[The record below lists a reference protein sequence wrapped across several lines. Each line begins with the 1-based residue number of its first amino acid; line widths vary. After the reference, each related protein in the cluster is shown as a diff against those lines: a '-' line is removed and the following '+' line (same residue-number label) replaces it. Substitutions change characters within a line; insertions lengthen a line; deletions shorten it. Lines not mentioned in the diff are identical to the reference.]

1 MIIRRDDS
9 AVASMNYGVAL
20 SSSWSKLL
28 IKSRNGH
35 HKNRRTP
42 KVTASFQSV
51 EIRKM
56 LKTFVS
62 GIVMM

>member
-1 MIIRRDDS
+1 MMIRRDDS
-9 AVASMNYGVAL
+9 AVASVNYGVAL
-20 SSSWSKLL
+20 SSSWSKPL

-35 HKNRRTP
+35 DKNRRAP
-42 KVTASFQSV
+42 KITASFQML
-51 EIRKM
+51 EIHKM